1 MKNNVDFFFHFS
13 DFTLNENLYPL
24 KRHSSFYYI
33 VRGVYYF
40 TRSFVYSLIYGN
52 YKYKEINSVKGKILF
67 FCLSLNNRR
76 ALSSVMDKF
85 DKQDYHLLLDV
96 DVPELTFK
104 EGSVASLEKPNKKGQ
119 MSSLRLSIRR
129 LRSQMRTGEK
139 PG

>member
-24 KRHSSFYYI
+24 KKHSSFYYI

-85 DKQDYHLLLDV
+85 DKQDYHLLGIFENQRMAYNAYPIIDL
-96 DVPELTFK
+96 PLQ
-104 EGSVASLEKPNKKGQ
+104 S
-119 MSSLRLSIRR
+119 
-129 LRSQMRTGEK
+129 TGL
-139 PG
+139 

>member
-24 KRHSSFYYI
+24 KKHSSFYYI

-85 DKQDYHLLLDV
+85 DKQDYHLLSKPPFYEFPQTTSTYGLQLG
-96 DVPELTFK
+96 ELHQVRKWRVKHYQLCQNRDT
-104 EGSVASLEKPNKKGQ
+104 
-119 MSSLRLSIRR
+119 
-129 LRSQMRTGEK
+129 
-139 PG
+139 

>member
-24 KRHSSFYYI
+24 KKHSSFYYI

-85 DKQDYHLLLDV
+85 DKQDYHLLLDA
-96 DVPELTFK
+96 E
-104 EGSVASLEKPNKKGQ
+104 EGLYKIFNLYNTNSDTISE
-119 MSSLRLSIRR
+119 I
-129 LRSQMRTGEK
+129 
-139 PG
+139 

>member
-96 DVPELTFK
+96 EVPELTLK
-104 EGSVASLEKPNKKGQ
+104 RVYIKSLIYPLAE
-119 MSSLRLSIRR
+119 LI
-129 LRSQMRTGEK
+129 
-139 PG
+139 